1 MNKEI
6 KLVITDAAIKKLS
19 TILTLR
25 AMTQNDGITDEVLH
39 KIIDA
44 VDNRESEILINTKDE
59 REGTS

>member
-1 MNKEI
+1 MSKEI

-44 VDNRESEILINTKDE
+44 MDNRESEILINTKDE